1 MWLEFWV
8 KRKDRVLVQYCYYP
22 SRKGQA
28 PAGNIGGFI
37 KGFVAGLPEIH
48 FLEDYAG
55 GGGKAWRSEPHCS

>member
-1 MWLEFWV
+1 M
-8 KRKDRVLVQYCYYP
+8 LVQYCYYP